1 MKGRLV
7 TLCLA
12 AALCWAG
19 SARAILIDPYDNIL
33 APDGYYGLVY
43 FNYYTASELTGPDG
57 DEIGDLDFTA
67 TVGIA
72 RALVYKHLGP
82 VPAAFQ
88 VIVPFGKLDAELKF
102 DGETVLDEDSSG
114 LGDIVFGP
122 GVFLYTNDDS
132 GTYFSYWF
140 YVFAPTGA
148 WDEDQNI
155 NLGLNHWY
163 FEHQLAYNQLMGKF
177 VFDMNLNLYHH
188 NEGDGSG
195 DFRDTDVQRP
205 LRFEL
210 ETSLAYQVT
219 DKLILGVNGG
229 GYWDLDELEADGD
242 SVDDTKAKRVQ
253 FGPTLGYQITERLGA
268 NLRWTHDISAANDT
282 KGDDV
287 WLRASYAF

>member
-1 MKGRLV
+1 MRGRLA
-7 TLCLA
+7 TLCLV

-43 FNYYTASELTGPDG
+43 FNYYHASEFTGPNG
-57 DEIGDLDFTA
+57 DEIGDLDLTA

-82 VPAAFQ
+82 VPVAFQ
-88 VIVPFGKLDAELKF
+88 VIVPFGKIEGEFDVDV
-102 DGETVLDEDSSG
+102 DGETVNVFDEDSSG

-122 GVFLYTNDDS
+122 GVFLYTNNDS
-132 GTYFSYWF
+132 GTYVSYWF
-140 YVFAPTGA
+140 YAFAPTGE
-148 WDEDQNI
+148 WDEDQTI
-155 NLGLNHWY
+155 NLGQNHWY

-188 NEGDGSG
+188 TEEPDQ
-195 DFRDTDVQRP
+195 DLKRP

-210 ETSLAYQVT
+210 ETSLAYQLT
-219 DKLILGVNGG
+219 EKLVLGVNGG
-229 GYWDLDELEADGD
+229 GYWDLDEAEVDGD
-242 SVDDTKAKRVQ
+242 SVDDSKAKRIQ
-253 FGPTLGYQITERLGA
+253 FGPTAGYQATERLGV